1 MATIDSIVKIVI
13 DRQTNNVT
21 VRDLETILVLTE
33 HTRFT
38 EDYRLYTSTTDMLA
52 DGFITTD
59 AAYIAAQR
67 IFTQD
72 PRPAKVVIGKK
83 LVADDYVTSLT
94 KQQAAYN
101 KFLYVITDATADVD
115 KIAIADYVETQ
126 SRMIYVYSDSNAATI
141 TSATTDIFSVLKAKA
156 YDKSFG
162 IYTKQSTVVMPE
174 AAYVGRFSAEPVGS
188 AIWLYKELDGLI
200 PDTYSTTEETYLI
213 QKNANMYT
221 YVEDEP
227 VVYGEGKVVG
237 GEWIDVILGALYLE
251 VRMGESVWQ
260 LVKSVNKISYTNA
273 GISMVEVKVR
283 EVLDQAVAL
292 GILSAEDE
300 IIVRVPNANNLSSAV
315 RNTRVLSGITFEAR
329 LAGAIIKV
337 DGIRGTVYA

>member
-1 MATIDSIVKIVI
+1 MATIDSIVKITI

-33 HTRFT
+33 HTRFA
-38 EDYRLYTSTTDMLA
+38 EDYRIYTTTTDMLT
-52 DGFITTD
+52 DGFISTD
-59 AAYIAAQR
+59 KAYIAAQR
-67 IFTQD
+67 IFAQD
-72 PRPAKVVIGKK
+72 PRPSKVVIGKK
-83 LVADDYVTSLT
+83 AVLDDYVTALT
-94 KQQAAYN
+94 KAQATYG
-101 KFLYVITDATADVD
+101 KFLYVITDATADAD

-126 SRMIYVYSDSNAATI
+126 SRMIYVFSDSNAATI
-141 TSATTDIFSVLKAKA
+141 TSATTDIFSVLKAKG

-162 IYTKQSTVVMPE
+162 IYTKQTAVVMPE
-174 AAYVGRFSAEPVGS
+174 AAFVGRFSAEPVGS
-188 AIWLYKELDGLI
+188 NVWLYKELDGLI
-200 PDTYSTTEETYLI
+200 ADTYSTTEETFLL

-221 YVEDEP
+221 YIEDEP

-237 GEWIDVILGALYLE
+237 SEYIDVILSSIWLQT
-251 VRMGESVWQ
+251 RMGESVWQ
-260 LVKSVNKISYTNA
+260 LIKSVNKISYTNA
-273 GISMVEVKVR
+273 GIAMVEVKVR

-337 DGIRGTVYA
+337 DGIQGTVYA